1 MNDSSLFCSSSNHE
15 EKADVLQAMYLATI
29 SSLPFTLKVAVDLG
43 LLDIIAKAADTPPGT
58 VSVAEIVSKL
68 PTNNPNATSIVDRM
82 LRLLAA
88 HSILTCDQITGQYG
102 LTQRSYGLAS
112 VGKYFFQNEDGVS
125 FAPLL
130 RMFLE
135 KYILG
140 CCRLNSRKYR
150 TNKRAIRCTFEKTD
164 GVLSFGKHLFELLAD
179 DDDMSKSFN
188 QAMSIYTTLI
198 MNQVLE
204 TYKGFEGVSQV
215 VDVGG
220 GIGTNLKLIVS
231 KHPQIRGIN
240 FDLPQVIKDAVPC
253 PGVEHVAGDMFT
265 EIPKAEVIFMKSML
279 HDWGDDR
286 CMKLCYDALPEKGK
300 IVSVE
305 SIIPEIPETD
315 VITKTIFQRDV
326 ALFHI
331 LPGAKERTKQ
341 ELEALAK
348 QAGFSSL
355 KKVCPVYN
363 MWVMEICKAN

>member
-140 CCRLNSRKYR
+140 
-150 TNKRAIRCTFEKTD
+150 
-164 GVLSFGKHLFELLAD
+164 SFGKHLFELLAD

-286 CMKLCYDALPEKGK
+286 LCYDALPEKGK

-355 KKVCPVYN
+355 KIVCPVYN

>member
-43 LLDIIAKAADTPPGT
+43 LLDIIAKATDTPPGT

-135 KYILG
+135 KYILECWKFLKDVTLEG
-140 CCRLNSRKYR
+140 GFSCN
-150 TNKRAIRCTFEKTD
+150 RA
-164 GVLSFGKHLFELLAD
+164 FGKHLFELLAD

-286 CMKLCYDALPEKGK
+286 CMKCNTPYPYSTPE
-300 IVSVE
+300 
-305 SIIPEIPETD
+305 
-315 VITKTIFQRDV
+315 
-326 ALFHI
+326 
-331 LPGAKERTKQ
+331 
-341 ELEALAK
+341 
-348 QAGFSSL
+348 
-355 KKVCPVYN
+355 
-363 MWVMEICKAN
+363 